1 MSGEQENKSTRK
13 IGMEKT
19 PNSGATPFRK
29 GDGLDNYAV
38 MECKTKMKPSKS
50 MRVQKS
56 WLDKI
61 EKECFK
67 MGREIAIV
75 NINFGDGE
83 DYYILNETDFAE
95 MYEIWKMYRE
105 GRLVESSK

>member
-1 MSGEQENKSTRK
+1 M
-13 IGMEKT
+13 
-19 PNSGATPFRK
+19 NSGATPFRK
-29 GDGLDNYAV
+29 GDGIDDYAV
-38 MECKTKMKPSKS
+38 MECKTKMKKVKA
-50 MRVQKS
+50 MNIKKK

-67 MGREIAIV
+67 MGRDLAIL

-83 DYYILNETDFAE
+83 DYYILNETDMKE

-105 GRLVESSK
+105 GKLIESSK